1 MKKSPGV
8 KVFAARSLAQ
18 VVKSDGRRQEFD
30 PEKVRA
36 TLRHYGVTGDQAEE
50 IIREIRGSLRDGVST
65 AKMLQMINQHLEWRE
80 VSTWVRHDLRTALG
94 RMIPAP
100 DFEEYVRILLR
111 AEGYHVEPNKIIRGH
126 CVTHE
131 IDGVAFKDGK
141 LFYLETKHHSST
153 HTLTD
158 FSVSLAAKAKL
169 DDITRGYHEGL
180 NQYLFDKVLIVCNTR
195 LTEHA
200 RRYADCMGIDHLG
213 WKTPDNR
220 GLEAIITEKCIYP
233 VTILKSLKVRER
245 NRLSDAGVVTLNQLM
260 ETDVAKLGSGRL
272 MELRKETEVVL
283 K

>member
-1 MKKSPGV
+1 MKKRPEV
-8 KVFAARSLAQ
+8 RTLATSSRAH
-18 VVKSDGRRQEFD
+18 VVKSDGHKQEFD

-36 TLRHYGVTGDQAEE
+36 TLRHYGVTGDHAEE
-50 IIREIRGSLRDGVST
+50 IIQEIRGSLRDGVRT
-65 AKMLQMINQHLEWRE
+65 TKILQMINQHLKRRE
-80 VSTWVRHDLRTALG
+80 VPTWVRHDLRTALG

-111 AEGYHVEPNKIIRGH
+111 AEGYQVEPNKIIRGH

-131 IDGVAFKDGK
+131 IDGVASKDGK

-180 NQYLFDKVLIVCNTR
+180 NQYLFDKVIIVCNTR

-200 RRYADCMGIDHLG
+200 RLYADCMGIDHLG

-233 VTILKSLKVRER
+233 VTILKGLKVRER
-245 NRLSDAGVVTLNQLM
+245 SRLSDAGVVTLNQLM
-260 ETDVAKLGSGRL
+260 ETDVDKLGSGRL
-272 MELRKETEVVL
+272 MELRKEAEVIL